1 MKMKRRSVRRGMT
14 LLEVMVGIVVL
25 GITVVTAS
33 ALFPTSSVLRDRA
46 SNFSRASVL
55 AQRKLDQIRDLPVSQ
70 INETTLLDR
79 GMTDNCAVRTGNNV
93 EICFTECDRM
103 ASELPGSPT
112 GQVFL
117 KNVGTDIVTVE
128 VVIRW
133 RTYKGKQEEVR
144 AVSAVTE
151 KQKSYREEDAALL

>member
-1 MKMKRRSVRRGMT
+1 MTMKRRRLRRGMT

-25 GITVVTAS
+25 GVTVVAAS

-79 GMTDNCAVRTGNNV
+79 GMTDNCAVRSGSTIDVCITGA
-93 EICFTECDRM
+93 DGLAR
-103 ASELPGSPT
+103 ELPGAT
-112 GQVFL
+112 GTL
-117 KNVGTDIVTVE
+117 RLTGVGTDVVTME

-151 KQKSYREEDAALL
+151 KQKSYREEDAVSL